1 MARPTIDQELRLGG
15 YALPTDHTLI
25 MGVLNVTPDSFS
37 DGGLHLAPADAIAH
51 ARELV
56 DEGADLIDVG
66 GESTRPGAATVS
78 TGDELARVLPVIS
91 TLAPT
96 LGVPISIDTR
106 NATVAA
112 TCLAAGAAMVND
124 TSGLT
129 NSAMLH
135 VIADTGAAATI
146 MHMKGTPASMAAE
159 AHYDDVLAEIREYL
173 LAQAAKAVAAGA
185 QTVIIDPG
193 LGFAKDTQHNLH
205 ILAHLDEFTDLGF
218 PVLVGPS
225 RKRFIGELTGAAPGD
240 RLSGTIAAVLRCVK
254 AGVAIVRVH
263 DVAAARQ
270 AITITEAIEHA

>member
-1 MARPTIDQELRLGG
+1 MFRDGAEAHNLSGFLDRPANIRAFATDGLRYVGNRLVSNDLSSSGALTQRANASSAPDTLAGMARPTLDQELRLGG

-37 DGGLHLAPADAIAH
+37 DGGLHLAPVDAIAH
-51 ARELV
+51 ARKLV

-78 TGDELARVLPVIS
+78 TDDELARVLPVIS

-124 TSGLT
+124 ISGLA

-135 VIADTGAAATI
+135 VIADTGAA
-146 MHMKGTPASMAAE
+146 S
-159 AHYDDVLAEIREYL
+159 LA
-173 LAQAAKAVAAGA
+173 
-185 QTVIIDPG
+185 
-193 LGFAKDTQHNLH
+193 
-205 ILAHLDEFTDLGF
+205 
-218 PVLVGPS
+218 
-225 RKRFIGELTGAAPGD
+225 AAP
-240 RLSGTIAAVLRCVK
+240 
-254 AGVAIVRVH
+254 VA
-263 DVAAARQ
+263 
-270 AITITEAIEHA
+270 